1 MKLAALR
8 VKSKQPRNE
17 NLPHE
22 TGLHRSSPM
31 EKISGS
37 TKQHPKHQ
45 NHTQSH
51 NKAQLQKSTHKT
63 YTNDCNPDS
72 PMLPHSPEKVPFSSH
87 ANLVIWHFV
96 RGVRMPRWQSVLLGG
111 GGGGRASWWG
121 CWPNVVVDTGR
132 HDDGRVGSS
141 LIVHRWAKTLF
152 LTWKCRPP

>member
-37 TKQHPKHQ
+37 TSNIPSIKI
-45 NHTQSH
+45 TSQSH

-111 GGGGRASWWG
+111 GGRRASWWG
-121 CWPNVVVDTGR
+121 RMLNERRGR
-132 HDDGRVGSS
+132 DVIDDGRVGSS
-141 LIVHRWAKTLF
+141 LIV
-152 LTWKCRPP
+152 